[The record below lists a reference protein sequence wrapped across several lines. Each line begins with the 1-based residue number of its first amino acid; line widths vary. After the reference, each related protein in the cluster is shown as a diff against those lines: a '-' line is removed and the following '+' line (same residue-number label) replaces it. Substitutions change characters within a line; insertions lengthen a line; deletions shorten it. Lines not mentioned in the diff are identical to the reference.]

1 MLSEECAR
9 LRPRFQ
15 FFQQTKTVCYSI
27 HLLNHGEAVWWFG
40 DGAMLRLEHSPP
52 SHVFKYRDRV
62 TIIIDILNSI
72 RRSRQGKKKTQIMQ
86 SANLNYGQMKRY
98 LNYLTNQGFLEV
110 NGRRTYVLTSKG
122 SEFLS
127 VGETQN
133 INSVT

>member
-1 MLSEECAR
+1 
-9 LRPRFQ
+9 
-15 FFQQTKTVCYSI
+15 
-27 HLLNHGEAVWWFG
+27 
-40 DGAMLRLEHSPP
+40 MLRLEHSPP

-98 LNYLTNQGFLEV
+98 LDYLTNQGFLEV

-127 VGETQN
+127 VGETQK